1 MNTSDTTGAGT
12 SPVNPAAIPGT
23 SLILLTGASGY
34 IGGRLLPS
42 LEERGYRLRCLARH
56 PDILR
61 QKVSSTTEVVAGDV
75 LDRQSLDNALRGVAV
90 AYYMVHSM
98 SSTGSYEETDRQA
111 ARNFSE
117 AAKAAGVK
125 GLIYVGGLGS
135 DEEELSTHLRSRH
148 EVGNILR
155 ESGLPVCEFRAS
167 AVIGSGSASF
177 ELIRALVERLPI
189 MLTPRWVKGKAQPI
203 GIDDLLDY
211 LMEALRI
218 PTSSYRIYEVGGADE
233 VSYAE

>member
-1 MNTSDTTGAGT
+1 MNL
-12 SPVNPAAIPGT
+12 AAIPGT

-42 LEERGYRLRCLARH
+42 LEEQGYRLRCLARH

-61 QKVSSTTEVVAGDV
+61 QKVRSTTEVVAGDV
-75 LDRQSLDNALRGVAV
+75 LDRQSLDNALRGVDV

-98 SSTGSYEETDRQA
+98 SSNGSFEETDRQA

-167 AVIGSGSASF
+167 AVIGS
-177 ELIRALVERLPI
+177 
-189 MLTPRWVKGKAQPI
+189 
-203 GIDDLLDY
+203 
-211 LMEALRI
+211 
-218 PTSSYRIYEVGGADE
+218 
-233 VSYAE
+233 